1 MDFEVVDIIL
11 RSRKTLLEILEAKGY
26 DITRYKRFG
35 PFEIETMMTG
45 DKEKTLR
52 MDLERT
58 LEEGVS
64 APPKCRVEYAI
75 PKVKNRLA
83 GFLSRLID
91 AEDGDVIDPKT
102 TEVVVITLES
112 IADSFTAAALNL
124 WNTQNLRIA
133 FFDAHTLVSNP
144 LNHIL
149 VPKHELLP
157 SSEHAEF
164 LKKNHLKT
172 KMNLPMIR
180 FHEDIIARILGLVP
194 GDIVKITRPSPQ
206 SGEYIHYRICVG

>member
-1 MDFEVVDIIL
+1 MDFEIVDIIR
-11 RSRKTLLEILEAKGY
+11 RSRLTLLEILEAKGY
-26 DITRYKRFG
+26 DITRYKKFG

-52 MDLERT
+52 MDLERV
-58 LEEGVS
+58 LEEGIQ
-64 APPKCRVEYAI
+64 APTKCRVEYAI

-83 GFLSRLID
+83 GFLSRLLD
-91 AEDGDVIDPKT
+91 TEDGDPVDPKT
-102 TEVVVITLES
+102 TEIVVITLES
-112 IADSFTAAALNL
+112 IGDSFTTAALSL

-144 LNHIL
+144 LNHVL
-149 VPKHELLP
+149 VPKHEMLP

-164 LKKNHLKT
+164 LKKYHLKT